1 MNFIQSFR
9 MSIKAIM
16 SKKARSI
23 LTMLGIIIG
32 VAAVIILVSLT
43 QASNEKN
50 MEWIRSYGTNIVTV
64 YASSWYYPKI
74 GDELE
79 DFIVKELSDL
89 TKGITPNI
97 YLWGARVVYGSKTV
111 EEVQVLFGSADFS
124 ICKNYTLAEGRD
136 LSYIDIQRNT
146 RVVVLGSRVA
156 EKMFNYKNPIGETIR
171 INNEKYTVIGVY
183 KAKFDD
189 ENWSSD
195 DDVVVLPYTQ
205 TRVLNRQVSSD
216 EYYIKAKDAE
226 STKEVMTL
234 LKEFLSSRFDQEWY
248 YYVSSMDEYSEQM
261 DEMNRSNLLMLGGIA
276 GISLVVG
283 GIGIMNIMLVTVTE
297 RTREIGIRKAIGAP
311 RRSIITQFLIEA
323 SVLSLIGGIIGLL
336 VGFLITL
343 FWGKITY
350 DMTVLPNL
358 PITLTALAVSIG
370 LGVGFGLYPAIKASA
385 LQPVVALR
393 NE

>member
-1 MNFIQSFR
+1 MNLAQSFR

-16 SKKARSI
+16 SKKARSV

-32 VAAVIILVSLT
+32 VAAVIVLVSLT

-50 MEWIRSYGTNIVTV
+50 MEWIRSMGTNIVNV
-64 YASSWYYPKI
+64 YAPSWYSPKI
-74 GDELE
+74 GEELE
-79 DFIVKELSDL
+79 QFVVKELSEL
-89 TKGITPNI
+89 TKGVTPNT
-97 YLWGARVVYGSKTV
+97 YLWGARVLYDSKTV
-111 EEVQVLFGSADFS
+111 EDVQVMFGSADFS
-124 ICKNYTLAEGRD
+124 ICKNYTIAMGRD

-156 EKMFNYKNPIGETIR
+156 DKMFNYKNPVGEVIR

-183 KAKFDD
+183 KAKFDA

-195 DDVVVLPYTQ
+195 DDVVVLPHGQ
-205 TRVLNRQVSSD
+205 TRALNRQSRTD
-216 EYYIKAKDAE
+216 EFSIKAKDAE
-226 STKEVMTL
+226 STAEVMKL
-234 LKEFLSSRFDQEWY
+234 LKEFLATKYDQEYY
-248 YYVSSMDEYSEQM
+248 YYVGSIDEYSQQM
-261 DEMNRSNLLMLGGIA
+261 DEMNNANLLMLGLIA

-311 RRSIITQFLIEA
+311 RRSIIMQFLIEA
-323 SVLSLIGGIIGLL
+323 SVLSLMGGIIGLV

-343 FWGKITY
+343 FGGKITY
-350 DMTVLPNL
+350 DIVVLPNL
-358 PITLTALAVSIG
+358 PITLIALAVSVG
-370 LGVGFGLYPAIKASA
+370 LGVGFGLYPAIKASS